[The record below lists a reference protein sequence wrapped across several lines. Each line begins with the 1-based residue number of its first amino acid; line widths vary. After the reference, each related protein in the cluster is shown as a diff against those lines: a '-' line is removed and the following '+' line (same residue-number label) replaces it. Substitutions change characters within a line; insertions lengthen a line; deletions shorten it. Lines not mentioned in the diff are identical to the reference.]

1 MPGCT
6 REIVAMSGSIF
17 SDSIPELLT
26 DHQCHLQEGSGIGTE
41 VIQERGYKSLLGK
54 SELEKLGFSRVQQ
67 RTPGILIP
75 LWGVDGKQAGYQYRP
90 DSPRVSQRAR
100 PIKYEN
106 PYGSNI
112 RLDCPP
118 RCNKSLGD
126 PSIPLWITEGC
137 KKADALASR
146 GACAISLT
154 GVWGFKG
161 KNELGGVVFL
171 ADWDY
176 IALKDRTIYLAF
188 DSDVVAK
195 ESVKKALERL
205 AEHLQRRGARVSVI
219 YLPQQGERKVG
230 IDDYLLEHSLENAQK
245 LATDIDSQ
253 SLNIIERSVPG
264 FILNDGVIGEMV
276 VDEKGERFFIT
287 ASSGSVRK
295 VLQYQAGKVT
305 YIPTADLLVGQVVH
319 FASTAKPYDS
329 QSALFSQI
337 KTFIHRY
344 IELPSEFEDVA
355 TLYVMLTWVY
365 EFAPSIPYLRVIGDW
380 GSGKT
385 RFLQVVG
392 GICFRP
398 IFASGATTPSP
409 IFRILDKFQG
419 TLVFDEADFK
429 DSSSWVEMVKILNNG
444 YRPGFPVLR
453 ADKEDGKWYPRGYQ
467 VFGPKLIATRAPF
480 KDEALESR
488 CLTTEMMPLTRQD
501 IPRLLPPSF
510 ASEVDNLRS
519 QLLTFRLGNLFK
531 LRGKTFGNELIEP
544 GLQPRLQEI
553 LIPLKVMIN
562 GDNSMV
568 QSLALF
574 IHRLQETLFSRRRES
589 SAGRVL
595 AAIIELYQEKKDL
608 SAKNIAEKVSEM
620 DEDATTLTAQKV
632 GRLTK
637 KLGFEKD
644 KDPITRRT
652 VLCWDAERV
661 SRLAKIYGL
670 TDLIPLSQEKT
681 FETFETYAPN
691 VEPAS
696 KVSAKV
702 SEDDVKTF
710 DYSFE
715 CEVMSEPKDMKV
727 SKVSV
732 EDRENNRITEVMGMT
747 VEQAVNIWI
756 NAGKPV
762 IHLYPGE
769 NCYGLDALL
778 SHIDIL
784 PRHLEA
790 IKDWLSQ
797 HTTQV

>member
-1 MPGCT
+1 MPGCI
-6 REIVAMSGSIF
+6 REIMAMSGPVF
-17 SDSIPELLT
+17 ADSIPELLT
-26 DHQCHLQEGSGIGTE
+26 DHLHHLQDGSGISIE

-54 SELEKLGFSRVQQ
+54 SELEKLSFSRVQQ

-75 LWGVDGKQAGYQYRP
+75 LWGVDGKQTGYQYRP
-90 DSPRVSQRAR
+90 DHPRLSQKGR

-106 PYGSNI
+106 PYGSSI
-112 RLDCPP
+112 HLDCPL
-118 RCNKSLGD
+118 RCHKSLGD
-126 PSIPLWITEGC
+126 PNIPLWITEGC
-137 KKADALASR
+137 KKTDALASR

-176 IALKDRTIYLAF
+176 IALKSRTVYLTF
-188 DSDVVAK
+188 DSDVVTK

-205 AEHLQRRGARVSVI
+205 AEHLQRRGAKVTAI

-230 IDDYLLEHSLENAQK
+230 IDDYLLSHSLEDAQK

-264 FILNDGVIGEMV
+264 FVLPNGVVGEMV
-276 VDEKGERFFIT
+276 IDERSERFFIT
-287 ASSGSVRK
+287 AAAGTVSK
-295 VLQYQAGKVT
+295 ALQYQTEKVT
-305 YIPTADLLVGQVVH
+305 YIPTADPLVGQVVH

-329 QSALFSQI
+329 QSALFKQI
-337 KTFIHRY
+337 KTFIHCY
-344 IELPSEFEDVA
+344 IELPAEFEDIA
-355 TLYVMLTWVY
+355 TLYVLLTWVF

-392 GICFRP
+392 SICFRP
-398 IFASGATTPSP
+398 IFASGATTPAP

-419 TLVFDEADFK
+419 TLVLDEADFK

-467 VFGPKLIATRAPF
+467 VFGPKLIATRSPF

-510 ASEVDNLRS
+510 AAEVDNLRS
-519 QLLTFRLGNLFK
+519 QLLTFRLGNLLK
-531 LRGKTFGNELIEP
+531 LKGRTFGNELIEP
-544 GLQPRLQEI
+544 NLQPRLQEI
-553 LIPLKVMIN
+553 LIPLKVMVN

-568 QSLALF
+568 QSLAVF

-595 AAIIELYQEKKDL
+595 AAIIELHQEEKEL
-608 SAKNIAEKVSEM
+608 SAKNIAEKVTEM
-620 DEDATTLTAQKV
+620 DEDATAITAQKV

-637 KLGFEKD
+637 KLGFDKD
-644 KDPITRRT
+644 KDAVSRRT
-652 VLCWDAERV
+652 VICWDEQRV
-661 SRLAKIYGL
+661 TRLAASYGL
-670 TDLIPLSQEKT
+670 SDIFPLSQEKT
-681 FETFETYAPN
+681 FESFETYAPN

-702 SEDDVKTF
+702 SEDEVKTF
-710 DYSFE
+710 GKSFE
-715 CEVMSEPKDMKV
+715 REVTSEPKDMKV
-727 SKVSV
+727 SKVSA
-732 EDRENNRITEVMGMT
+732 EDRARSDIAEVLGMP
-747 VEQAVNIWI
+747 VEQAIDVWTK
-756 NAGKPV
+756 AGKPV

-769 NCYGLDALL
+769 NCYGLDTLL
-778 SHIDIL
+778 SHTDIL

-790 IKDWLSQ
+790 IKDWLSE
-797 HTTQV
+797 HITQV

>member
-1 MPGCT
+1 
-6 REIVAMSGSIF
+6 MSGQVF
-17 SDSIPELLT
+17 SDSIPGLLT
-26 DHQCHLQEGSGIGTE
+26 DHLRHLQEGSGISVE
-41 VIQERGYKSLLGK
+41 VIGERGYKSLLGK
-54 SELEKLGFSRVQQ
+54 SELEELGFSRAQQ

-75 LWGVDGKQAGYQYRP
+75 LWCADGKQTSYQYRP
-90 DSPRVSQRAR
+90 DNPRLSQQGR

-106 PYGSNI
+106 PYGSSI
-112 RLDCPP
+112 HLDCPP
-118 RCNKSLGD
+118 RCHKSLSD
-126 PSIPLWITEGC
+126 PNVPLWVTEGC
-137 KKADALASR
+137 KKADALASH

-161 KNELGGVVFL
+161 KNDLGGVVFL

-176 IALKDRTIYLAF
+176 IALKGRTIYLAF
-188 DSDVVAK
+188 DSDVVIK
-195 ESVKKALERL
+195 ELVKKALERL
-205 AEHLQRRGARVSVI
+205 AEHLQRRGAKVTAI
-219 YLPQQGERKVG
+219 YLPQQGEKKVG
-230 IDDYLLEHSLENAQK
+230 IDDYLLNHSLEDAQK
-245 LATDIDSQ
+245 LAADIDSGI
-253 SLNIIERSVPG
+253 LKITERSVPG
-264 FILNDGVIGEMV
+264 FVLPDGVIGEMV
-276 VDEKGERFFIT
+276 IEDKGERFFII
-287 ASSGSVRK
+287 ASAGSVIK
-295 VLQYQAGKVT
+295 ALQYQTEKVT
-305 YIPTADLLVGQVVH
+305 YIPTADPLVGQVVH

-329 QSALFSQI
+329 QSALFRQI

-344 IELPSEFEDVA
+344 IELPSDFENIA
-355 TLYVMLTWVY
+355 TLYVLLTWVF

-467 VFGPKLIATRAPF
+467 VFGPKLIATRSPF

-488 CLTTEMMPLTRQD
+488 CLTTEMMPLTRQE

-519 QLLTFRLGNLFK
+519 QLLTFRLGNLLK
-531 LRGKTFGNELIEP
+531 LKGRTFGNELIEP
-544 GLQPRLQEI
+544 NLQPRLQEI
-553 LIPLKVMIN
+553 LIPLKVMVN
-562 GDNSMV
+562 GDDSMM

-595 AAIIELYQEKKDL
+595 AAIIELHQEEKEL
-608 SAKNIAEKVSEM
+608 SGKNIAVKVSEM
-620 DEDATTLTAQKV
+620 DEDATTLTAQRV

-637 KLGFEKD
+637 KLGFDKD
-644 KDPITRRT
+644 KNAVSRRT
-652 VLCWDAERV
+652 VICWDEPRV
-661 SRLAKIYGL
+661 ARLAASYGL
-670 TDLIPLSQEKT
+670 SDIFPLSQEKT
-681 FETFETYAPN
+681 FESFETYAPN

-696 KVSAKV
+696 KVSTKV

-710 DYSFE
+710 DKSFE
-715 CEVMSEPKDMKV
+715 REVTSEPKDMKV

-732 EDRENNRITEVMGMT
+732 EDRGKVDVTEILGMP
-747 VEQAVNIWI
+747 VEQALDVWI
-756 NAGKPV
+756 KAGKPV

-769 NCYGLDALL
+769 SCYGLDTLL
-778 SHIDIL
+778 SHTDIL
-784 PRHLEA
+784 PRHLLA

-797 HTTQV
+797 QMTQV